1 MDISAI
7 MKAKSAWETFT
18 RNHPKFP
25 MFLNAVRRDGI
36 KEGTLIE
43 ISVVDP
49 DGSKKETNVRVTA
62 SDLELLNM
70 LSAR

>member
-1 MDISAI
+1 

-25 MFLNAVRRDGI
+25 MFLNAVKRDGI
-36 KEGTLIE
+36 KEGTVIA
-43 ISVVDP
+43 ISVIDP
-49 DGSKKETNVRVTA
+49 DGTKKETNVKVTA

-70 LSAR
+70 FGGR